1 MLTRILHN
9 SPVLG
14 NFFNELDLDFSKPQQ
29 QHITNLVDAILVC
42 ESKKTL
48 AALQRQ
54 FVESVDSSNIADFL
68 RISPWYALDVR
79 TRLRAFMLRFVLRQ
93 AEAAGA
99 AKVMHVN
106 IDDSIADKHK
116 ATRHIEVIDH
126 VFDHIE
132 SKPKKPRYK
141 NGLTYVIATLSV
153 GGFQI
158 TTDVR
163 LYLRA
168 RTVRRINRKRK
179 PADRIAFI
187 SKTRLAQAILKDLQ
201 RWLPPDYRIYVHFD
215 AWYAAAKLI
224 KFIHRQGWFTV
235 CAIKHN
241 RKLNHTRVDRLA
253 RSLKHQ
259 RYQRVKLRAADKS
272 LTTYLVRELTG
283 RLEKTSFDVR
293 VFISKRHHRDKRPA
307 YFISTDL
314 TLSAKQALQ
323 GYGLR
328 WSCEVGNF
336 YLKVFLGLKD
346 FRVQSYEAVD
356 KWCTIV
362 HLAWAYL
369 EWRFIKERSPQIR
382 CPADILH
389 KHRDEHAQDWL
400 KGALLMAI
408 QTADIEFVLNRFLP
422 AC

>member
-9 SPVLG
+9 SPVVG
-14 NFFNELDLDFSKPQQ
+14 SFFNELDLSLSKPQQ
-29 QHITNLVDAILVC
+29 QHIINLTDAILVC

-68 RISPWYALDVR
+68 RISPWSAQDVS
-79 TRLRAFMLRFVLRQ
+79 TRLRAFLLRFIIRQ
-93 AEAAGA
+93 AEAAKA
-99 AKVMHVN
+99 AKVIHVN

-116 ATRHIEVIDH
+116 ATRRIEVVD
-126 VFDHIE
+126 FLYDHIE

-141 NGLTYVIATLSV
+141 NGLTYVIATVSV
-153 GGFQI
+153 GGYQI

-179 PADRIAFI
+179 PADRVAFI
-187 SKTRLAQAILKDLQ
+187 SKTRLAQAIIKDLQ
-201 RWLPPDYRIYVHFD
+201 RWLPSDYRIYVHFD
-215 AWYAAAKLI
+215 AWYASAKLI
-224 KFIHRQGWFTV
+224 NFIHRQGYFTV

-253 RSLKHQ
+253 QALKHQ
-259 RYQRVKLRAADKS
+259 RYRKVKVRAADKS
-272 LTTYLVRELTG
+272 STTYLVRELTG

-293 VFISKRHHRDKRPA
+293 VFISKRHHRDKRPV

-323 GYGLR
+323 GYARR

-336 YLKVFLGLKD
+336 YLKVLLGLKD
-346 FRVQSYEAVD
+346 FRVQSYEAVV

-362 HLAWAYL
+362 HLSWAYL
-369 EWRFIKERSPQIR
+369 EWRFIKERNHYIR

-389 KHRDEHAQDWL
+389 KHRDEHARVWL
-400 KGALLMAI
+400 KGALLLAV
-408 QTADIEFVLNRFLP
+408 QTADLEFVLNRFLP